1 MRVKT
6 LLLWVCLASPVCAN
20 ELPEAPIAKVPVKEP
35 VIDHKFIVSMAL
47 LGGAAAADYT
57 TTSALL
63 TKGWAYERDPLY
75 GRHPSNARLAGEGAA
90 FYAAEITGA
99 YLLKRYGQKHHWA
112 RNLWLVQP
120 SWQTGAHS
128 FCAIHNAYLRPK

>member
-6 LLLWVCLASPVCAN
+6 LLLWVCLASPAYSN
-20 ELPEAPIAKVPVKEP
+20 ELPESPVAKPIPTEH
-35 VIDHKFIVSMAL
+35 VINRQFILVLGA
-47 LGGAAAADYT
+47 LGGAASADYI

-63 TKGWAYERDPLY
+63 GKDWGYEKDPLY

-99 YLLKRYGQKHHWA
+99 YLLKRYGQKHRWA
-112 RNLWLVQP
+112 RNLWMIQP

-128 FCAIHNAYLRPK
+128 YCAIHNAYLRPK